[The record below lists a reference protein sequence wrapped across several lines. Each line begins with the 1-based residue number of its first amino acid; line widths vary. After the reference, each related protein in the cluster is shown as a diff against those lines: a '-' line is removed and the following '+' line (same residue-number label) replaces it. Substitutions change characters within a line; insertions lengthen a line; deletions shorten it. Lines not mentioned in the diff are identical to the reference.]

1 MHKKDAPENA
11 LKGALQVALELH
23 LFMELSVHKSIQNN
37 STKRE
42 IGEARYVALEDAS
55 KISFYRTFINT
66 AEKTNGPLDS
76 AIDSSPEGTLKLHL
90 RMH

>member
-23 LFMELSVHKSIQNN
+23 LFMQLSVHKSIQNN

-55 KISFYRTFINT
+55 KISFYRTFIKT
-66 AEKTNGPLDS
+66 A
-76 AIDSSPEGTLKLHL
+76 
-90 RMH
+90 

>member
-23 LFMELSVHKSIQNN
+23 LFMQLSVYKSIQNN

-42 IGEARYVALEDAS
+42 IEEARYVALEDAS
-55 KISFYRTFINT
+55 KISFYRTFIKT
-66 AEKTNGPLDS
+66 A
-76 AIDSSPEGTLKLHL
+76 
-90 RMH
+90 